1 MLYFVPKASIL
12 YKNKS
17 RIETLCV
24 GSQPKQEGIMRFNWQ
39 RYPDAADWIDA
50 RLEAF
55 CREQPV
61 LSQWRDQL
69 GQKTGTRLLDWVD
82 HLRVHPEQET
92 RSQLEAVGYH
102 PDGEWPSLY
111 RLDGST
117 LPPVMLTSG
126 KNRSQ
131 GVALRV
137 EQLEAFALAN
147 ALPVTIEGDPLA
159 GYRQCCVLE
168 DHIGLWAVERRSSG
182 QWNSSSVS
190 SDHLS
195 RIVAALELWQTRPRG
210 GQDEAALMEDALHRT
225 ETLVR
230 SIGQQAATH
239 VVMDSE
245 RQYWQSH
252 NWAGQIQKARQDR
265 LGLGWANFDHHTFRS
280 SRRHFV
286 QLVRLFEHLGFVCR
300 EKFYAGEEAG
310 WGAQVVENTTTGH
323 ALFLDLDLAPEEVDI
338 DFAHQPLSEPDE
350 LGTVGLWCALHGDSI
365 LSGGLHHLAA
375 RFDFEPVKEDL
386 ATLGI
391 EMMPPFSSFDYLKQA
406 FTRGELR
413 SVDPQRLTRL
423 VSAGRLDSKA
433 ADRFEREGVL
443 ASHLEDIERNQGFKG
458 FNQTNVSKIIRD
470 TDPRRGA

>member
-1 MLYFVPKASIL
+1 
-12 YKNKS
+12 
-17 RIETLCV
+17 
-24 GSQPKQEGIMRFNWQ
+24 MRVHWQ

-61 LSQWRDQL
+61 LLQWRERL
-69 GQKTGTRLLDWVD
+69 GQMTGTRLLDWVD
-82 HLRVHPEQET
+82 HISVDADNET
-92 RSQLEAVGYH
+92 RSQLEAVGYR

-111 RLDGST
+111 RLSGST
-117 LPPVMLTSG
+117 LPAVKLTG
-126 KNRSQ
+126 GTNDAR

-137 EQLEAFALAN
+137 EHLEAFALAN
-147 ALPVTIEGDPLA
+147 ALPVTIEGDSLA
-159 GYRQCCVLE
+159 EYRQCCVLE
-168 DHIGLWAVERRSSG
+168 DRISLWVVERRSSE
-182 QWNSSSVS
+182 QWNPSSVS
-190 SDHLS
+190 SGHHS
-195 RIVAALELWQTRPRG
+195 RVIDAIELWQTRPRG
-210 GQDEAALMEDALHRT
+210 GQDETALMEDALRRV

-230 SIGQQAATH
+230 SVGQQAATH

-245 RQYWQSH
+245 RQYWQCQ
-252 NWAGQIQKARQDR
+252 NWAGQMQRARQDR

-286 QLVRLFEHLGFVCR
+286 QLVRLFEQLGFVCR
-300 EKFYAGEEAG
+300 ETFYAGDEAG
-310 WGAQVVENTTTGH
+310 WGAQVVENPTTGH
-323 ALFLDLDLAPEEVDI
+323 ALFLDLDLALEEVDI
-338 DFAHQPLSEPDE
+338 DFAHQPLAEPDE

-375 RFDFEPVKEDL
+375 RFDFEPIKEDL
-386 ATLGI
+386 ADLGI
-391 EMMPPFSSFDYLKQA
+391 DMMPPFSSFDYLKQA

-423 VSAGRLDSKA
+423 VSERRLDVKA
-433 ADRFEREGVL
+433 ADRFEREGAL

-458 FNQTNVSKIIRD
+458 FNQSNVSKIIRD